1 MMSAEVF
8 GHSLYPPVIAD
19 DNDHVMSVM
28 RCLSAKEHEDIL
40 RSMVIQFMGYVQIFK
55 IYVYPQMSFLNKIKL
70 IIDTFTVFNNEW
82 ILAKQNER
90 LSKY

>member
-8 GHSLYPPVIAD
+8 GHSLYPSVIAD

-40 RSMVIQFMGYVQIFK
+40 RSMVIQFMG
-55 IYVYPQMSFLNKIKL
+55 
-70 IIDTFTVFNNEW
+70 
-82 ILAKQNER
+82 
-90 LSKY
+90 